1 MRRQV
6 RISGIGGGRA
16 GSWAWVSILFMDQT
30 SKSWLGDL
38 DLQSAIALVSLA
50 FEDFPLVGIA
60 DRALST

>member
-1 MRRQV
+1 M
-6 RISGIGGGRA
+6 GMG
-16 GSWAWVSILFMDQT
+16 SILFMDQT